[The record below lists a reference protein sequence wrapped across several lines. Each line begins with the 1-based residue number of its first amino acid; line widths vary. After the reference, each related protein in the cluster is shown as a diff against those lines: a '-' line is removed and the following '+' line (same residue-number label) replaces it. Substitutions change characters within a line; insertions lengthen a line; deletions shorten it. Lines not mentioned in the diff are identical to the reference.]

1 MWYELSADDA
11 TLIEPGSKAKEAD
24 FDKEHPLPERV
35 EEPPKEEI
43 RYEQE
48 RMAEWRKV
56 IERIRRN
63 TSR

>member
-1 MWYELSADDA
+1 MWYELSADDT
-11 TLIEPGSKAKEAD
+11 TLIEPGSEPD
-24 FDKEHPLPERV
+24 EPEFDKGLPRPERV
-35 EEPPKEEI
+35 EKPREEI

-48 RMAEWRKV
+48 RRAEWRKV